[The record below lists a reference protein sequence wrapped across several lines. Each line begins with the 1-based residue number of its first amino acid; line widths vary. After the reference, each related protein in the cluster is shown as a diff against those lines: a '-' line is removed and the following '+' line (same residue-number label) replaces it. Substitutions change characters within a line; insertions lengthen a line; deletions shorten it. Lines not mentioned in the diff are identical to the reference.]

1 MRGTDSEVGKGDLGP
16 YLHERGDSCL
26 KKGYISPLNS
36 HPHLKNQVRWP
47 SRYSGLTNNHL
58 WDTEYCLRIFLKMSE
73 LENHIPSKRGKEVG
87 VFKESQDG
95 WGSKQTYKE
104 VVP

>member
-1 MRGTDSEVGKGDLGP
+1 VLEDFFK
-16 YLHERGDSCL
+16 
-26 KKGYISPLNS
+26 I
-36 HPHLKNQVRWP
+36 
-47 SRYSGLTNNHL
+47 
-58 WDTEYCLRIFLKMSE
+58 IE
-73 LENHIPSKRGKEVG
+73 LESHIPSKRGKEVG